1 MDSKQI
7 ERLLQKYWDC
17 ETTVE
22 EERRLR
28 QFFSSEVVPA
38 HLMRYKDLFVFQE
51 FMQQESLGEDFD
63 ERLLKQVESPVV
75 KAKSVSIFSRLAPI
89 LRAAAAIALL
99 LAVGNLA
106 ERTWLQDYHQM
117 AVNDTIGQQ
126 INSPSVA
133 LGNESENVD
142 QQAKDSL
149 SRNLKP
155 VEQLEKIRK

>member
-7 ERLLQKYWDC
+7 EQLLQKYWDC

-22 EERRLR
+22 EERQLR
-28 QFFSSEVVPA
+28 QFFNSDAVPA
-38 HLMRYKDLFVFQE
+38 HLMRYKDLFVYQE
-51 FMQQESLGEDFD
+51 FMQQESLGVDFD
-63 ERLLKQVESPVV
+63 ERLLKQVERPKVR
-75 KAKSVSIFSRLAPI
+75 AKSVSIFSRLAPI

-99 LAVGNLA
+99 LAIGNLA

-126 INSPSVA
+126 IISPSVA
-133 LGNESENVD
+133 LGNEAENVD

>member
-38 HLMRYKDLFVFQE
+38 HLMRYKDLFVYQE

-63 ERLLKQVESPVV
+63 ERLLKQVERRVV
-75 KAKSVSIFSRLAPI
+75 KAKNVSIFTRLAPI